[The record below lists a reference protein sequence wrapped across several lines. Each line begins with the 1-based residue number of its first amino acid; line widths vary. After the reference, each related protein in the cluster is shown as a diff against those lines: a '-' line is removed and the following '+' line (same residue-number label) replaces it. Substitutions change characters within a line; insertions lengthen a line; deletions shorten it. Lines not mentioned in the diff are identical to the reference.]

1 VDQFL
6 ERNARALSGYLP
18 IRLIF
23 AIMITPPTKA
33 SLEVDD

>member
-6 ERNARALSGYLP
+6 KLNARALFGYLP

-23 AIMITPPTKA
+23 AIMVTPPTKVA
-33 SLEVDD
+33 LEVDD